1 MIEASIGYIHR
12 SIRMVNSIVYDF
24 ARPFTVMTR
33 LAIYRLDISF
43 TAKLRQAWYHRVTF
57 F

>member
-1 MIEASIGYIHR
+1 MA
-12 SIRMVNSIVYDF
+12 NSILHNF

-33 LAIYRLDISF
+33 LATYRLDISF